1 MKKVLVTLN
10 VITLIMVGGVFS
22 NTMAQKATGP
32 AFSADKMEVSFGEVE
47 YKGDGTRE
55 YVFKNIG
62 TEPLLITNA
71 KGSCGCTVPEWP
83 KEPIRPGQ
91 TGVVKIKYDTSRS
104 GPISKSV
111 TITTN
116 EIESKDAN
124 GNPVYK
130 NHNVLIKGNV
140 KPAPT
145 TDGLPV
151 NTNSGAPVE

>member
-1 MKKVLVTLN
+1 MKKFLIALN
-10 VITLIMVGGVFS
+10 VLTLSIVGGVFS
-22 NTMAQKATGP
+22 SLAQKASGP
-32 AFSADKMEVSFGEVE
+32 VFSAEKLEVNYGEVE

-55 YVFKNIG
+55 FVFKNTG

-71 KGSCGCTVPEWP
+71 KGSCGCTVPDWP

-91 TGVVKIKYDTSRS
+91 TGVIKIKYDTTRS

-111 TITTN
+111 TVTTN

-130 NHNVLIKGNV
+130 NHNVMVKGNV
-140 KPAPT
+140 KAAPT
-145 TDGLPV
+145 TDGLPTKS
-151 NTNSGAPVE
+151 NTDAPVE

>member
-1 MKKVLVTLN
+1 MKKIFTLLSA
-10 VITLIMVGGVFS
+10 ITCLIFIGFS
-22 NTMAQKATGP
+22 QANAQKQMGP
-32 AFSADKMEVSFGEVE
+32 QFTAPKMDVDFGEVE
-47 YKGDGTRE
+47 QNGDGVRE
-55 YVFKNIG
+55 FKFSNTG
-62 TEPLLITNA
+62 SEPLLITHA
-71 KGSCGCTVPEWP
+71 QGSCGCTVPEWP